1 MPWNEQKGGGG
12 GGPWGGGSS
21 SGSGGSSNGG
31 SGGGSGPGPGGGDK
45 SPWGRPGRPSGPG
58 GGGGGDKPDLE
69 ESIRRMQERFRRS
82 RGGGNGRPGGP
93 SGGKPSRGFGATGVL
108 IALAVT
114 FVGWLM
120 TGVYTV
126 NEQEAAVV
134 MRFGT
139 VHRTEG
145 PGFHVRFPSPIEEQ
159 LIVPVNRSQ
168 FVEIGATENESLILT
183 RDGNI
188 VDIDFAINWKIAS
201 PEKYLFNVVD
211 KPNPNDPASP
221 NELIRQ
227 VGESAMREVVGNE
240 DFVPLLTS
248 ARGNVEGRVLK
259 IMQDMLNSYNSGVD
273 VISISLKKSSAPP
286 DVLDAQRDVTSAQQD
301 REKKNNEGRSY
312 LNKVTNEA
320 EGEAARLRKEA
331 DGYRDSTIAVSR
343 GEAEGFTKVYDEY
356 RRSPESRRVTRER
369 IFLETMEE
377 VIGRTNKVIVDT
389 KTGAVP
395 VLPLDLLRPRQQQ

>member
-1 MPWNEQKGGGG
+1 V
-12 GGPWGGGSS
+12 
-21 SGSGGSSNGG
+21 
-31 SGGGSGPGPGGGDK
+31 
-45 SPWGRPGRPSGPG
+45 
-58 GGGGGDKPDLE
+58 
-69 ESIRRMQERFRRS
+69 
-82 RGGGNGRPGGP
+82 
-93 SGGKPSRGFGATGVL
+93 A
-108 IALAVT
+108 

-139 VHRTEG
+139 PHRTEG

-159 LIVPVNRSQ
+159 IMVPVNRAQ
-168 FVEIGATENESLILT
+168 YIELGQNENESLMLT

-188 VDIDFAINWKIAS
+188 VDIDFAINWKVS
-201 PEKYLFNVVD
+201 VPQNYLFNVVD
-211 KPNPNDPASP
+211 KQNPNDPSSP

-227 VGESAMREVVGNE
+227 VGESAIREVVGNR
-240 DFVPLLTS
+240 DFVPLITS
-248 ARGNVEGRVLK
+248 ARGDVEGGVLK
-259 IMQDMLNSYNSGVD
+259 IMQDTLNSYNAGVD
-273 VISISLKKSSAPP
+273 IVSISLKKSSAPP

-301 REKKNNEGRSY
+301 REKKNNEGRAY

-331 DGYRDSTIAVSR
+331 DGYRDSTIAVAR

-389 KTGAVP
+389 KTGVVP
-395 VLPLDLLRPRQQQ
+395 VLPLDQLRPRQQQ